1 MNNKKRIKSKK
12 CKLDFKNKKTIPQD
26 IPIIWVNI

>member
-1 MNNKKRIKSKK
+1 MKDRKNKDKIKT
-12 CKLDFKNKKTIPQD
+12 KNKKTIPTD

>member
-1 MNNKKRIKSKK
+1 MKSKK
-12 CKLDFKNKKTIPQD
+12 DNKDNKEQKNKKTIPTE